1 MIFRISQKKY
11 ETNDS
16 QIDKAFCDMS
26 HLDCDKMMIYKCED
40 RSPKIVTHHQN
51 MKVFCILALGLA
63 VVAAELSVDVTPEL
77 DRMAAPEDRSVT
89 LTSPCIP
96 QNILF
101 TSGQS
106 CADSSP
112 SCDAPQRAQARRA
125 QPRVTRTAGQ

>member
-1 MIFRISQKKY
+1 MIIHKG
-11 ETNDS
+11 E
-16 QIDKAFCDMS
+16 A
-26 HLDCDKMMIYKCED
+26 
-40 RSPKIVTHHQN
+40 RSPKIVTHHQD

-77 DRMAAPEDRSVT
+77 DRMATPEDRSVT
-89 LTSPCIP
+89 MTFLCIP

-112 SCDAPQRAQARRA
+112 SCGAPQRVQARRA
-125 QPRVTRTAGQ
+125 QPRVMRTAGQ